1 MAVDVERRAAA
12 VKGSFWRDARVRG
25 VLLQVLV
32 AGLFIA
38 FVAFVA
44 HNTATNLRNRGISTG
59 FGFLGNTSGFDI
71 GFKLIAY
78 ELTESYG
85 RAYVVSLVNT
95 LFVSAIGIVLATL
108 LGFVVGVMRLSR
120 NWLVARLAAVYVEGL
135 RNVPLALQIIFWYF
149 GVLSALPPPRQ
160 SLSVGEAIFINIKAV
175 SVPRAIFEPGFAAIP
190 VALAVGVIATIVL
203 ARWAKRRQE
212 ATGRQFPTI
221 RAGLALNIGLPLLA
235 AIVTG
240 FPLSWEYPVLKGF
253 NFAGGVA
260 LQPEFIALLIA
271 LSTYTAAFIAEIVR
285 AGIQAVSHGQ
295 TEAAYALGLRPG
307 QTTRLVIIPQALRV
321 IVPPLTSQYLNLTKN
336 SSLAVLIG
344 YPDLVS
350 VFFGTVANQTGKVV
364 EVVFITMLTYGTIS
378 LLIAIFMN
386 WYNRRIALVER

>member
-1 MAVDVERRAAA
+1 MAVDVERSAAA
-12 VKGSFWRDARVRG
+12 VKGAFWQDSRVRG
-25 VLLQVLV
+25 VILQVLV
-32 AGLFIA
+32 VVL
-38 FVAFVA
+38 FVAAVA
-44 HNTATNLRNRGISTG
+44 FIVHNTTTNLRNRGISSG
-59 FGFLGNTSGFDI
+59 FGFLSNTSGFDI
-71 GFKLIAY
+71 GFKLVDY
-78 ELTESYG
+78 ELTSSYG

-95 LFVSAIGIVLATL
+95 LFVSVIGIVLATL

-120 NWLVARLAAVYVEGL
+120 NWLVARLAAVYVETL

-160 SLSVGEAIFINIKAV
+160 SLSIADAVFINIKAF
-175 SVPRAIFEPGFAAIP
+175 SIPRPIFESGFAAIP
-190 VALAVGVIATIVL
+190 IALIAGVIATVVL

-212 ATGRQFPTI
+212 ATGQQFPTI
-221 RAGLALNIGLPLLA
+221 RTGLALIIGLPLLA
-235 AIVTG
+235 SVVTG
-240 FPLSWEYPVLKGF
+240 FPLSWDYPVLKGF
-253 NFAGGVA
+253 NFVGGIG

-271 LSTYTAAFIAEIVR
+271 LSTYTASFIAEIVR
-285 AGIQAVSHGQ
+285 SGIQAVSHGQ

-307 QTTRLVIIPQALRV
+307 QTTRQVIIPQALRV

-364 EVVFITMLTYGTIS
+364 EVVFITMVTYGTIS